1 MSTYPLP
8 TLGPTISATGIS
20 IPSYS
25 DVYLSLIAKFQE
37 IYGSDIYVSADSQ
50 DGQWL
55 AAMAKAIDDSNQAA
69 VSIFMSFSPTYAQG
83 NQLSSVVKINGI
95 ARNTSGYSTADGYV
109 VGEVGRTISNGV
121 VQDSVGN
128 LWNLPVSVTIPPAG
142 QILVTIIAQ
151 QPGAIGASAGTINK
165 IYNPQLGW
173 QEFYST
179 TDASVGAPVETD
191 AELRLRQTQSTAL
204 GSLTVLD
211 GIAGAIANLTG
222 VTQVKA
228 YENDTGL
235 TDSDGLPPHSISMVV
250 EGGDATAIATAIMNK
265 KTPGAYTYGSTVV
278 PVTDNLGLTHDI
290 RFFVPTQEEIT
301 VEITLRAFAGY
312 SSTTADAIKTAVA
325 DYINALLI
333 GQDVLITK
341 LYVPAQLNSIAAS
354 STFELITLLAAVVGD
369 TPTTSDVL
377 IPFNGV
383 AKCSISDIN
392 ITVI

>member
-8 TLGPTISATGIS
+8 TLGPIITATGIS
-20 IPSYS
+20 IPSYT
-25 DVYLSLIAKFQE
+25 DVYLSLIAKFQQ

-55 AAMAKAIDDSNQAA
+55 AVLAKAIDDSNQAA
-69 VSIFMSFSPTYAQG
+69 VSTFMSFSPTYAQG

-95 ARNTSGYSTADGYV
+95 ARNISGYSTADGYV
-109 VGEVGRTISNGV
+109 VGEVGRTITNGV

-128 LWNLPVSVTIPPAG
+128 LWNLPASVTIPPAG
-142 QILVTIIAQ
+142 QILVTVIAQ
-151 QPGAIGASAGTINK
+151 KPGAIGASAGTINK

-179 TDASVGAPVETD
+179 TDASVGAPVESD

-211 GIAGAIANLTG
+211 GIAGAIANITG

-228 YENDTGL
+228 YENDTGT

-278 PVTDNLGLTHDI
+278 PVTDNLGLTHNI
-290 RFFVPTQEEIT
+290 RFFVPSQENIA

-312 SSTTADAIKTAVA
+312 SSTTGEAIKTAVA

-341 LYVPAQLNSIAAS
+341 LYVPAQLNSISAS
-354 STFELITLLAAVVGD
+354 TTFELITLLAAIVGN
-369 TPTTSDVL
+369 TPTTSDVV
-377 IPFNGV
+377 IPFNGI
-383 AKCSISDIN
+383 AKCSTSDITL
-392 ITVI
+392 TVV